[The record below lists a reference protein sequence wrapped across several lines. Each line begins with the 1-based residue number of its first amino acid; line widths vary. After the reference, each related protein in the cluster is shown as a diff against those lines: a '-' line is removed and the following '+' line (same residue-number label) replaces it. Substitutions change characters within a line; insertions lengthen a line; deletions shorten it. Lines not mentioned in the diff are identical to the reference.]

1 MLEET
6 IKKVTESNPQKN
18 IKNLADNVRGNVTVT
33 EKSRENVQSVRE
45 SFLSFLFPFDGIFQQ
60 K

>member
-33 EKSRENVQSVRE
+33 EKSRENIQSVRE
-45 SFLSFLFPFDGIFQQ
+45 SVLSFLFPFDGIFQQ

>member
-1 MLEET
+1 M
-6 IKKVTESNPQKN
+6 
-18 IKNLADNVRGNVTVT
+18 KNLADNVRGNVTVT
-33 EKSRENVQSVRE
+33 EKSRENIQSVRE